1 MTAISYVAAALPEPS
16 LCLPAANA
24 LRDLCDSNRAVL
36 APHIASFAELHAGLT
51 DVPVCWILYCYPF
64 VALTFMLQDTEKM
77 KVLQSIASVIQS
89 LPPAEQIPPVE
100 VYRIRSLP
108 SSTFPAYMSFRQSLI
123 QWLGN

>member
-51 DVPVCWILYCYPF
+51 DVPVCWISLSLLLVSDAYVIGHGENESVAVNRQRHSVTASCATNTASGGMSQTF
-64 VALTFMLQDTEKM
+64 VADVNIMISNLYAT
-77 KVLQSIASVIQS
+77 SCRRSSV
-89 LPPAEQIPPVE
+89 
-100 VYRIRSLP
+100 R
-108 SSTFPAYMSFRQSLI
+108 
-123 QWLGN
+123 W